1 MILRIII
8 AVLSFIIGFIAGW
21 HYLRYRTLKDLRRIT
36 HSFLGVEAAAE
47 RLADIIARVSP
58 EELARAENE
67 LAEDEGRELL
77 DGYIGEKEGEDATV
91 A

>member
-1 MILRIII
+1 MIIRAIVIMLTF
-8 AVLSFIIGFIAGW
+8 ALGFLAGW
-21 HYLRYRTLKDLRRIT
+21 RYLRLRTLKDLRRIT

-77 DGYIGEKEGEDATV
+77 EGYIGEKEGEDATV